1 MQDYYGLEC
10 IFEELLK
17 TVDYMNMTI
26 SIGEGHIVT
35 LIYEK
40 LMNLYL
46 YIPPHSAH
54 PQVVLTG
61 LVYGNILC
69 IQSLCRNE
77 DDINRRMKEFYARL
91 LVRGYHRDLLIPAF
105 TKVVTGERA
114 FIKRGSVQRCI
125 SDQYNYTKVRVFFH
139 LTYHPRDPTSKYLQ
153 RQCRQHLLHPPWERP
168 LWTLKNTKFPL
179 VSNQCVWHMV

>member
-69 IQSLCRNE
+69 IHLRCSDE
-77 DDINRRMKEFYARL
+77 DYINSCMKYFYTRL
-91 LVRGYHRDLLIPAF
+91 LVSVYQRNFLIPFF
-105 TKVVTGERA
+105 TKGIMGSCA
-114 FIKRGSVQRCI
+114 FIKCGS
-125 SDQYNYTKVRVFFH
+125 F
-139 LTYHPRDPTSKYLQ
+139 
-153 RQCRQHLLHPPWERP
+153 
-168 LWTLKNTKFPL
+168 
-179 VSNQCVWHMV
+179 